1 MNFFQT
7 AIAFVLALGPLII
20 FHELGH
26 YLVAR
31 WCGVKVLRF
40 SIGMGRVVWSRKF
53 GPDQT
58 EWAVS
63 ALPLGGYVKMLDARE
78 TDGPIHPA
86 DKGREF
92 TSQPVGKRIAIVAA
106 GPIANFL
113 LAIVLYAGLNMVGVP
128 EIASRM
134 RAPEAGTAAAAAG
147 FERGDRVL
155 AVNGEE
161 ITSWGE
167 LRIELM
173 QAVMDKG
180 GASLRVERGNERFQ
194 LDLPAARFAGLD
206 LDSDI
211 PSRLGFA
218 VYQPPA
224 ELNTVIAGGIAEKA
238 GLKAGDLV
246 VSANGKPLGDLR
258 DLVDTIRNHGGK
270 PLALHVARGEQRFDT
285 TLVPEADPATGQ
297 GRIGI
302 GLKAPELVTVSSGP
316 VEATAKAVQKTWDM
330 SVMTVRMIGKM
341 IIGEVSLRNVTG
353 PITIADYAGQTAK
366 AGAVVFLGFIAF
378 ISISLG
384 VMNLLPIPVLDGGH
398 LLYYLVEVLTGRP
411 LPERIGEYAQRA
423 GLGLLV
429 MLMALAVFN
438 DVVRLL

>member
-1 MNFFQT
+1 MSFIQT
-7 AIAFVLALGPLII
+7 ILAFLLALGPLIV

-40 SIGMGRVVWSRKF
+40 SIGMGRVVWSRKV

-58 EWAVS
+58 EWAIS

-78 TDGPIHPA
+78 AETPIDPA

-113 LAIVLYAGLNMVGVP
+113 LAIVVYAGLNMYGVP
-128 EIASRM
+128 EISSRM
-134 RAPEAGTAAAAAG
+134 RAPEAGSPAAAAG
-147 FERGDRVL
+147 FQRGDRIID
-155 AVNGEE
+155 VNGKDV
-161 ITSWGE
+161 TSWGGM
-167 LRIELM
+167 RIEMM
-173 QAVMDKG
+173 QAVMDKSSL
-180 GASLRVERGNERFQ
+180 SLRVERGNERFQ
-194 LDLPAARFAGLD
+194 LEVPASRLRELD

-211 PSRLGFA
+211 PSRLGFS

-224 ELNTVIAGGIAEKA
+224 LLNTVVPGGPADKI
-238 GLKAGDLV
+238 GLKAGDQIV
-246 VSANGKPLGDLR
+246 RAGGKDIGDSR
-258 DLVDTIRNHGGK
+258 DLVEVIRVSGGK
-270 PLALHVARGEQRFDT
+270 QLDLSVQRGAQVFDT
-285 TLVPEADPATGQ
+285 SITPELDAATGQ
-297 GRIGI
+297 GRIRI
-302 GLKAPELVTVSSGP
+302 GLKEPELVTVTSGP
-316 VEATAKAVQKTWDM
+316 VEAVAKAVQRTWDM

-341 IIGEVSLRNVTG
+341 IIGEVSLKNVTG

-366 AGAVVFLGFIAF
+366 AGVVVFLGFIAF